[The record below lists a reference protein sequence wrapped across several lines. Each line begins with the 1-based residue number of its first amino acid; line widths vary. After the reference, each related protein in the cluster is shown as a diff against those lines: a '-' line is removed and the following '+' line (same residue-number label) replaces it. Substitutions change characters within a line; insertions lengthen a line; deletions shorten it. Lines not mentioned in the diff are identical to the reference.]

1 MGKTASR
8 KRKKFNT
15 AGLCIPQYHY
25 MADVSDKVNLIIK
38 EYIEEE
44 EYFTI
49 NRARQYGKT
58 TILYLLHERL
68 KERCV
73 VLSISFEGKE
83 EYFTSLQNF
92 AEGLNISFYKSL
104 KKPHPEL
111 SAIFKEQICKALAME
126 ELGDRITALCEQ
138 AGKPVILMIDEV
150 DKAADYPIFLA
161 FLGMLRERYLRRRV
175 GGDQTFDSVI
185 LAGVHDVKNLK
196 MKIRPEEGQNY
207 NSPWNV
213 SAVFDVDIGLSV
225 SEIESML
232 KEYEEDAHTGM
243 DTFQMARMLHE
254 YTDGYPYLVSCLCKM
269 MDERGLSWDKKGFHT
284 AVNEL
289 MKTNNTLFD
298 DVIKNI
304 RNHQEFSNLT
314 EQIVIQGAQIAFEI
328 RNPAIEQGVMYG
340 ILKEQDGRTVVSN
353 VLFEMLIINY
363 FVSVRS
369 TCALTASGYI
379 EKSQYVRNGI
389 LDMEFILQRFSAFM
403 KAEYREEDG
412 KFIENHGR
420 LLFLSFLRPIINGTG
435 HYAVEPQTRK
445 NNRMDLQV
453 FYGDQEIIVELKV
466 WRGEKYEQSGYD
478 QLVRYLEARGMKKGY
493 MLSFCDNKEAPRED
507 RVFQYCG
514 HEICEVIV
522 AYRDV

>member
-1 MGKTASR
+1 MGRIVSQ

-25 MADVSDKVNLIIK
+25 MADVSDKINHIIK

-58 TILYLLHERL
+58 TILYLLQESL
-68 KERCV
+68 KARCV

-92 AEGLNISFYKSL
+92 VEGLNVSFYKSL
-104 KKPHPEL
+104 RKRYPKL
-111 SAIFKEQICKALAME
+111 SGIFQEQICRTLAME

-138 AGKPVILMIDEV
+138 AGKSVVLMIDEV

-185 LAGVHDVKNLK
+185 LAGVHDIKNLK

-207 NSPWNV
+207 NSPWNI
-213 SAVFDVDIGLSV
+213 SAAFDVNMGLSV

-243 DTFQMARMLHE
+243 DTSRMARMLHE
-254 YTDGYPYLVSCLCKM
+254 YTDGYPFLVSCLCKM
-269 MDERGLSWDKKGFHT
+269 MDEKGLSWDKKGFHT
-284 AVNEL
+284 AVKEL
-289 MKTNNTLFD
+289 LKTNNTLFD

-304 RNHQEFSNLT
+304 RSHPEFSNLA
-314 EQIVIQGAQIAFEI
+314 EQIVIQGAQVAFEI
-328 RNPAIEQGVMYG
+328 RNPVIEQGVMYG
-340 ILKEQDGRTVVSN
+340 ILKEQDGRTTVSN

-369 TCALTASGYI
+369 TNALTSSGYI
-379 EKSQYVRNGI
+379 VSR
-389 LDMEFILQRFSAFM
+389 
-403 KAEYREEDG
+403 
-412 KFIENHGR
+412 
-420 LLFLSFLRPIINGTG
+420 T
-435 HYAVEPQTRK
+435 
-445 NNRMDLQV
+445 
-453 FYGDQEIIVELKV
+453 
-466 WRGEKYEQSGYD
+466 
-478 QLVRYLEARGMKKGY
+478 
-493 MLSFCDNKEAPRED
+493 
-507 RVFQYCG
+507 
-514 HEICEVIV
+514 
-522 AYRDV
+522 